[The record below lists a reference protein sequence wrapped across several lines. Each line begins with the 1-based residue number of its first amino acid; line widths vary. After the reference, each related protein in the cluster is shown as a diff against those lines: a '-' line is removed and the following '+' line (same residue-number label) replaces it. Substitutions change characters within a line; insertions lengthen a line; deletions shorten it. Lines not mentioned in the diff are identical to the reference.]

1 MGQGLCLEPATR
13 GEAARGKEGLWSVGF
28 QEFGG
33 RALGEG
39 LWVGFRCSTLE
50 GVSEDVSECRGRALG
65 VGVGAG
71 LGLCVAG
78 GRL

>member
-1 MGQGLCLEPATR
+1 MSKAGPLQCGVL
-13 GEAARGKEGLWSVGF
+13 
-28 QEFGG
+28 EFGG

-39 LWVGFRCSTLE
+39 LWVGFRCSALE